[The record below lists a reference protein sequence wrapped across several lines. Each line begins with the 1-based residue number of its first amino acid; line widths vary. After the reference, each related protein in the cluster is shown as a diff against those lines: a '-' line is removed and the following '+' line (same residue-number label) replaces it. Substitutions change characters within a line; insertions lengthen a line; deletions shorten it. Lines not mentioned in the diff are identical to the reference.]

1 MKGGASVTQ
10 AKNPYNRRQL
20 LSLCTLLLLVPALRL
35 VPSSSAAVAGRAAW
49 FSALAALPP
58 LLLYLRFL
66 CRFMALRR
74 DGEGL
79 AGLIRRSLGGR
90 LGQAALLL
98 FAAWLLFYGGF
109 VLRSG
114 AERYV
119 VTVFPHSS
127 PSVFSVTLGLLA
139 LLGALGS
146 PRTLVRAGRIVL
158 PMLLLVLLVVL
169 FFGLLSVDLGNLVP
183 LTVYDAV
190 PAVRGML
197 PVVNVLAFSLYGA
210 CFLLE
215 GTAREPDAYRQTAA
229 WLIRVSLLFTLL
241 SAAVIGSFG
250 AELCA
255 RLTQPFFTLVRNLV
269 FFRSLE
275 RAEALVV
282 TYWVFPD
289 FLLSSVFLYTAQHC
303 LRLALDMDAA
313 YQGQRR
319 WDLRG
324 GRWVIPLCGAVM
336 ILLGLLLAPDAAAL
350 QFWSERLIP
359 LLNLGVAFLLVP
371 SIYIIGKQK
380 KTL

>member
-1 MKGGASVTQ
+1 MHTK
-10 AKNPYNRRQL
+10 YRFNRRQL

-35 VPSSSAAVAGRAAW
+35 LPSATAAAAGRAAW
-49 FSALAALPP
+49 FSAPAALPP

-66 CRFMALRR
+66 CRFMELRR
-74 DGEGL
+74 EGEGL
-79 AGLIRRSLGGR
+79 AELTQRSLGGA
-90 LGQAALLL
+90 LGKGVLLF
-98 FAAWLLFYGGF
+98 FAAWLLLYGGF

-127 PSVFSVTLGLLA
+127 PAVFSVTLGLLA

-146 PRTLVRAGRIVL
+146 LRTLVRAGRMVL
-158 PMLLLVLLVVL
+158 PMMLFVLLTVL
-169 FFGLLSVDLGNLVP
+169 FFGLLSVDRSNLLP

-190 PAVRGML
+190 PTARGVL
-197 PVVNVLAFSLYGA
+197 PVLNILAFGMYGA
-210 CFLLE
+210 CFLL
-215 GTAREPDAYRQTAA
+215 ADAPKEPNAYRQTAA
-229 WLIRVSLLFTLL
+229 WLVRITLLLTLL

-275 RAEALVV
+275 RVEALVV

-289 FLLSSVFLYTAQHC
+289 FLLSAVLLYAAQYC
-303 LRLALDMDAA
+303 LRLALGMDPADH
-313 YQGQRR
+313 GQRR

-324 GRWVIPLCGAVM
+324 GRRVIPLCGAVL
-336 ILLGLLLAPDAAAL
+336 ILLGLLLAPDASSL
-350 QFWSERLIP
+350 RFWSERLIP
-359 LLNLGVAFLLVP
+359 ILNLSVAFVLIP
-371 SIYIIGKQK
+371 GIYIIGKQK